1 MYSSDIG
8 PGNCLIDK
16 WIKIN
21 LNKNYDEDGKIAESG
36 KINKTILK
44 QVQKL
49 QLQFQRKF
57 NFT

>member
-36 KINKTILK
+36 NK
-44 QVQKL
+44 
-49 QLQFQRKF
+49 
-57 NFT
+57 